1 MPATGD
7 VIPAHGTEDLV
18 MGNPSALA
26 GLLLLLGVASSSP
39 SGAQTPG
46 LVSGAYERMDDR
58 RIAHEMLDQHRDVL
72 FAKRAEL
79 EYLRAADE
87 RRVHREEW
95 VLSRCPNQ
103 DDPAGLNVRQED
115 ILLGTVKA
123 VDLDKKTVTVEGS
136 KGRVE
141 TIDAK
146 EARNLDQVKVG
157 DKVTVTYTQALAV
170 FVRKGD
176 EPPSTSEN
184 QTVQLAPKGEK
195 PGGVVA
201 RTVQLTGTIQ
211 SVDAKK
217 RMVDVRVPAG
227 DVRTFKVDPRVKNLS
242 QVKKG
247 DQVVL
252 RYTESVAL
260 SVVKP

>member
-1 MPATGD
+1 MKTFTMVLTGVMLLGLTSVAIAQQKDSDNGGTPGRVSVD
-7 VIPAHGTEDLV
+7 VIKLT
-18 MGNPSALA
+18 
-26 GLLLLLGVASSSP
+26 
-39 SGAQTPG
+39 
-46 LVSGAYERMDDR
+46 
-58 RIAHEMLDQHRDVL
+58 
-72 FAKRAEL
+72 
-79 EYLRAADE
+79 
-87 RRVHREEW
+87 
-95 VLSRCPNQ
+95 
-103 DDPAGLNVRQED
+103 
-115 ILLGTVKA
+115 GTVKA

-136 KGRVE
+136 SGRVE

-157 DKVTVTYTQALAV
+157 DKVSVTYTQALAV
-170 FVRKGD
+170 FVRKSD
-176 EPPSTSEN
+176 EPPSTSEK
-184 QTVQLAPKGEK
+184 QTVQLAPKGQK

-201 RTVQLTGTIQ
+201 RTVELTGTIQ

-217 RMVDVRVPAG
+217 RTVDVTVPAG

-252 RYTESVAL
+252 RYAESVAL